1 MNASPAFLV
10 GLTWHS
16 LAFGRGHA
24 FSFVL
29 SCYAFPPF
37 SLPINPDV
45 ICAGFASELTVGVH
59 CAHWVAFHH
68 GRVPPVEDRVQLVF
82 GGRGVTVIEWG
93 CEASGHGVFWH
104 VGGQFRAIRRGSRR
118 VIDLRTEPG
127 AINVCIPETVICSG
141 PRSLCF
147 LICFE
152 LVMDI
157 LNCPRPR

>member
-1 MNASPAFLV
+1 MNANHAFLV

-16 LAFGRGHA
+16 LALGRGHA

-37 SLPINPDV
+37 PLPIYPDV
-45 ICAGFASELTVGVH
+45 ICAGFALELTVGVH

-68 GRVPPVEDRVQLVF
+68 GRVPPVENCVQLVF

-93 CEASGHGVFWH
+93 CEAPGYGVSWH
-104 VGGQFRAIRRGSRR
+104 VGGQFRAIRRGSWR
-118 VIDLRTEPG
+118 VINLRTEPG
-127 AINVCIPETVICSG
+127 AINVGIPKTVIRSRA
-141 PRSLCF
+141 RSLRF

-157 LNCPRPR
+157 LDCPRPR